1 MVFRRTDAEKNRKDY
16 LILSYL
22 KWYMLNPGILICF
35 FPFNG
40 LEYYLYD
47 QVVEMMLMCLGKSM
61 GILLLTGEAGGISS
75 RCNNKEF
82 LNRLRIV

>member
-1 MVFRRTDAEKNRKDY
+1 
-16 LILSYL
+16 
-22 KWYMLNPGILICF
+22 
-35 FPFNG
+35 
-40 LEYYLYD
+40 
-47 QVVEMMLMCLGKSM
+47 MMLMCLGKSM